1 MNFIFVVWYDLYLA
15 MFIKSTHCYTAN
27 VNRARSG
34 QRITSLG
41 KESDLP
47 SFHITRTR
55 VIITPWQTPR
65 RRLNSSRKNNNNRS
79 KRQSCQRKPSVSL
92 SRRRRP
98 NPFSFIASHR
108 LPFCQVKNAGQPFC
122 VPRKYQKVWRW
133 FSQGF
138 PINEPV
144 CHFSFRTIPCPWPH
158 NHWFSVIIEFY
169 VMASQNSFGVPVFA
183 CPKFEDHVK
192 I

>member
-1 MNFIFVVWYDLYLA
+1 MCAEYHECAKDISFYYCGNISLIFVVWYA
-15 MFIKSTHCYTAN
+15 RFESRRSSNQHYTAN

-79 KRQSCQRKPSVSL
+79 KRRSCQRKPSVSFLPSTL
-92 SRRRRP
+92 S
-98 NPFSFIASHR
+98 
-108 LPFCQVKNAGQPFC
+108 Q
-122 VPRKYQKVWRW
+122 
-133 FSQGF
+133 
-138 PINEPV
+138 
-144 CHFSFRTIPCPWPH
+144 
-158 NHWFSVIIEFY
+158 
-169 VMASQNSFGVPVFA
+169 PVFIHCLA
-183 CPKFEDHVK
+183 PSSVLPSEKCRSAILCSPKISKSLKMIFTDFSNGQARPSLLV
-192 I
+192 